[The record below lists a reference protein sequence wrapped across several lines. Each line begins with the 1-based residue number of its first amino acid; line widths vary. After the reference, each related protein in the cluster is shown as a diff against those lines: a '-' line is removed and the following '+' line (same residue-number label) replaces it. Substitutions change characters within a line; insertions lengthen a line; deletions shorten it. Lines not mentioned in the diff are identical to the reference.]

1 MRKAQSLGSHG
12 RLAPEMRR
20 PLNIRGQL
28 FRDVLDEARREHAFF
43 KLGLLSA
50 RCEAGMDLTFATGPY

>member
-28 FRDVLDEARREHAFF
+28 FRDVLDEARRESAFF
-43 KLGLLSA
+43 GSV
-50 RCEAGMDLTFATGPY
+50 Y